1 MIADRLSTRILA
13 LHVRVYAL
21 GSPPPPSRKRDQSR
35 DGLRRLYSLSSEYC
49 GVSQSLSSAKH
60 CSKDYLNT
68 DESLQH
74 ISALM
79 RHVIEGL
86 LDHASPEEW
95 FLDESSATFI
105 LKLVLY
111 ALQTMTGDGVLVRPS
126 AFQLW

>member
-1 MIADRLSTRILA
+1 M
-13 LHVRVYAL
+13 
-21 GSPPPPSRKRDQSR
+21 
-35 DGLRRLYSLSSEYC
+35 SE
-49 GVSQSLSSAKH
+49 SLSSAKH

-86 LDHASPEEW
+86 LDQASPEDW

-126 AFQLW
+126 ASQLW